1 MVKVGLVCEG
11 TSGGMGLIGV
21 GVIYGFGVLVS
32 LLSIRWGGWGGS
44 CEEEEEEEEEE
55 EPWASVFSSR
65 AFPPSKAAFRR
76 DPFRVRVL
84 VCCITDA
91 IAPLADRGL
100 GGRPSAVGLVRMG
113 DLGANSWRFWFPP
126 KNGKDKMF
134 PEMLLL
140 CPLTEGALSDG
151 LVLPVGVSPPSSWS
165 HIMLESLLRDMEP

>member
-21 GVIYGFGVLVS
+21 GEIYGLGVLVS
-32 LLSIRWGGWGGS
+32 LLSIRWAGWGGFS
-44 CEEEEEEEEEE
+44 CEEE
-55 EPWASVFSSR
+55 EPWASLFSSR

-113 DLGANSWRFWFPP
+113 DLGANSWRFGFPP

-140 CPLTEGALSDG
+140 CPLAEGVLRDC
-151 LVLPVGVSPPSSWS
+151 LVLPVGVSPP
-165 HIMLESLLRDMEP
+165 